1 MRLKFLVTILFLL
14 ILDAHLLTARLT
26 QHWTYQ
32 EMFDKSDLVVIA
44 TFLSSKDKSEQA
56 VLPDYKPPLVVAEVL
71 TEFEANLVLKGP
83 KDVKRFQLHHYRYKS
98 DADEWAVSN
107 TPFLV
112 KIPKYSPSFLLFLTR
127 QSDGNYVPVTGQTD
141 PAILSVL
148 ELTGAA
154 E

>member
-1 MRLKFLVTILFLL
+1 MRIRFISAVLFLL
-14 ILDAHLLTARLT
+14 TFAWQALEGRLT

-32 EMFDKSDLVVIA
+32 EMFNKSDLVVIA
-44 TFLSSKDKSEQA
+44 AFLSSKDKSEHA
-56 VLPDYKPPLVVAEVL
+56 VLPDYKPPLIVAEVL
-71 TEFEANLVLKGP
+71 TKFEANLVLKGP

-98 DADEWAVSN
+98 DADEWAVSD

-148 ELTGAA
+148 ELTGGA